1 MSKLCMGYAFKICSL
16 TLPLREFWHTLTI
29 DEHVQLVKVH
39 DSPNPEKYKNDPIAV
54 CLMQWL

>member
-1 MSKLCMGYAFKICSL
+1 MLSRSALLS
-16 TLPLREFWHTLTI
+16 LPLREFWHTLTI

-39 DSPNPEKYKNDPIAV
+39 DSPNPEKYKDDPIAV